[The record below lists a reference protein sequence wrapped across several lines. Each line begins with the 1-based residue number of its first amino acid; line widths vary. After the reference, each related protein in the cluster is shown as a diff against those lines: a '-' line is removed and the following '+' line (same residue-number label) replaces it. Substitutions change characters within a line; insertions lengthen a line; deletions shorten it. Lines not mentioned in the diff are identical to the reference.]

1 MADSTTTKSW
11 GSSVTIGIVILVLAI
26 ALIVIIFLVFL
37 RTTINPYPVSS
48 FKFGDTIQISP
59 AVFSRNSFSD
69 TGPSENQY
77 LIKNTC
83 PSQPCDNCYIPTGA
97 NGCVATFSGSKSDP
111 NTKWVLEQLPYT
123 GIIKQSTQQNVLATG
138 NRFYLR
144 SATNAPNEISGRLT
158 FNLFDSTLSC
168 EGLSPDR
175 AFPVS
180 PPSLGSSCYDPDT
193 NFNEGNELVFYF
205 WPTTQPD
212 LYYILFPGS
221 LNTETRTGSPTITN
235 QLNNGVATLRPYAP
249 APKDTTTYSPYQTNV
264 NLFNNGLLLNG
275 QNNYPVGAKYPTPEV
290 FLFRVTKV

>member
-1 MADSTTTKSW
+1 MADSTSTKSW
-11 GSSVTIGIVILVLAI
+11 GSSVTIGIVILVLVI

-59 AVFSRNSFSD
+59 AVLSRNSFTD
-69 TGPSENQY
+69 AGPSDNQY
-77 LIKNTC
+77 LIKNTD
-83 PSQPCDNCYIPTGA
+83 PSNCYLPFGA
-97 NGCVATFSGSKSDP
+97 NGCVATFAGSKSNP

-123 GIIKQSTQQNVLATG
+123 GIPKQSTQQNVLATG

-144 SATNAPNEISGRLT
+144 NATNAPNEIAGRLT

-168 EGLSPDR
+168 AGLSPDR

-193 NFNEGNELVFYF
+193 NFNEGNEWVVYF

-221 LNTETRTGSPTITN
+221 LNTETRATNPTLTN
-235 QLNNGVATLRPYAP
+235 QLNDGVVTLRPYAP
-249 APKDTTTYSPYQTNV
+249 APANTLVYDPYKPNGD
-264 NLFNNGLLLNG
+264 LYNNGPLLNY
-275 QNNYPVGAKYPTPEV
+275 QWEYPVGAKYPKPEV